1 MAVGLTTLISFPP
14 SLRLQPR
21 LTWVHGAR
29 VLNCRS
35 ARKKR
40 NQERQGRAGVKRAVG
55 SHLEPQGNGQC
66 DSCDRGKHRRCD
78 RSKHCTAKERS
89 PPGKN
94 KRKIGEHAARARS
107 YFERVRSACLLARRA
122 LARPCSRVQLSS
134 PLDRFSHWKKCAAKA
149 ALKAALEDKGPDVGT
164 DPEWIPIPGGWF
176 AKAVDGRDHQDGDGV
191 YLVGVLVDEIR
202 NS

>member
-1 MAVGLTTLISFPP
+1 M
-14 SLRLQPR
+14 
-21 LTWVHGAR
+21 
-29 VLNCRS
+29 
-35 ARKKR
+35 
-40 NQERQGRAGVKRAVG
+40 
-55 SHLEPQGNGQC
+55 
-66 DSCDRGKHRRCD
+66 
-78 RSKHCTAKERS
+78 
-89 PPGKN
+89 
-94 KRKIGEHAARARS
+94 
-107 YFERVRSACLLARRA
+107 LARRA

>member
-1 MAVGLTTLISFPP
+1 MTQNRLPRPVAVGLTTLISFPP

-66 DSCDRGKHRRCD
+66 DSRDRGKHRRCD

-94 KRKIGEHAARARS
+94 KRKIGEPRGARS
-107 YFERVRSACLLARRA
+107 YFERVRSACLLAPTHRGPNVRRPA
-122 LARPCSRVQLSS
+122 GRGIASRRESMHEQARSRSS
-134 PLDRFSHWKKCAAKA
+134 GTHPRLHLRAARSGWRRRRS
-149 ALKAALEDKGPDVGT
+149 LLRNLRRS
-164 DPEWIPIPGGWF
+164 PI
-176 AKAVDGRDHQDGDGV
+176 
-191 YLVGVLVDEIR
+191 IR
-202 NS
+202 ND